1 MYNFRFSL
9 EQFTVYDCPVTRRY
23 AIVERV
29 PPRRGN
35 PPHWVEPQAIHLRIL
50 RRVLVEDGRLFDY
63 SGTPALA
70 LDGHSLVKL
79 YESRAMWGLLDQLVS
94 FGRYQREDDLPTVLA
109 PAPTVASIPETDH
122 WRTWENV
129 AQTNQLT
136 PQQVKSDRAYI
147 WNDLRGPEV
156 PEFYLTLKHPV
167 HGDLPGGFFAPEAPG
182 SILRASP
189 TKDGP
194 LLSKLKNGSNWPGFV
209 APERR
214 YPLLT
219 QLFDSCKL
227 SPHARCRL
235 YVYLLAA
242 FSAESLQVPAPLL
255 VVDSWEQGV
264 GKTEVLSVLG
274 YLLDGMP
281 SNLSQPEGNDNEVM
295 VAHYHND
302 NRFAVIDNLSQR
314 HKWNNTWLATLL
326 TDRAASA
333 RPKYGKVATRF
344 CGRLAGASC
353 IWGAATLHPDLLSRT
368 WRIPMEGWAGPLSFF
383 CNRFAR
389 DHRRALVSEIVE
401 VLRNAKPWPRS
412 GGATTRVQDFEDI
425 GAAAFRHL
433 AEIDSEEIDA
443 MLKKSQKEVDGLGAH
458 VLYLYSK
465 QNLELPDD
473 ALQTAGT
480 VGQKLPDRVIKRL
493 DGTYARGYRFVE
505 GKFRKEHPDA
515 P

>member
-1 MYNFRFSL
+1 M
-9 EQFTVYDCPVTRRY
+9 
-23 AIVERV
+23 
-29 PPRRGN
+29 
-35 PPHWVEPQAIHLRIL
+35 
-50 RRVLVEDGRLFDY
+50 LVQDGRLFSY
-63 SGTPALA
+63 SGVLA
-70 LDGHSLVKL
+70 LKTGPRTLLKFT
-79 YESRAMWGLLDQLVS
+79 ESTTGWLTLGDLFS
-94 FGRYQREDDLPTVLA
+94 FGTHAGENDLPAQLA
-109 PAPTVASIPETDH
+109 PPPNIAEIPDTDH
-122 WRTWENV
+122 WRTWERV
-129 AQTNQLT
+129 AGTHGIRPLQIGQD
-136 PQQVKSDRAYI
+136 KAHI
-147 WNDLRGPEV
+147 WNNLQGPEV
-156 PEFYLTLKHPV
+156 PEFYLTLKHPI
-167 HGDLPGGFFAPEAPG
+167 HGETPSGFFAPEAPG

-194 LLSKLKNGSNWPGFV
+194 ILEKLANGSNWPGFV
-209 APERR
+209 AQERR

-242 FSAESLQVPAPLL
+242 FSAESLQVPAPFL

-274 YLLDGMP
+274 YLLDSMP
-281 SNLSQPEGNDNEVM
+281 SNLSQPDGNDNEVM

-302 NRFAVIDNLSQR
+302 NRFVGIDNLAQR
-314 HKWNNTWLATLL
+314 HNWNNTWLATLL

-353 IWGAATLHPDLLSRT
+353 IWGAITLHPDLLSRT

-389 DHRRALVSEIVE
+389 DHRRPLISEIMALLE
-401 VLRNAKPWPRS
+401 YSHKRS
-412 GGATTRVQDFEDI
+412 WARGRYVTSRVQDFEDI
-425 GAAAFRHL
+425 GARAFADL
-433 AEIDSEEIDA
+433 AQIPPHEVDA
-443 MLKKSQKEVDGLGAH
+443 LLEKSQKEVDGLGAH
-458 VLYLYSK
+458 VLYLYTK

-473 ALQTAGT
+473 ALQPAGSGVT
-480 VGQKLPDRVIKRL
+480 KKLSARVMQRL
-493 DGTYARGYRFVE
+493 EGTYARGHRLVD